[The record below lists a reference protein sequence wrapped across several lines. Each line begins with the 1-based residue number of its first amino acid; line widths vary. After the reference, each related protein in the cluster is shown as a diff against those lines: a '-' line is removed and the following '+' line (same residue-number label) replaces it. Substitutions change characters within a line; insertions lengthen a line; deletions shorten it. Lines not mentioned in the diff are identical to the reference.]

1 MRGLAVTYN
10 KVVFSPSFSSH
21 EGLGI
26 LLQELSLNMRRGLVL
41 SPQERERGREGE
53 REGGRERREGERERG
68 GDIKISQ
75 PSVCSRVEPPSNLK
89 DTPE

>member
-21 EGLGI
+21 EGLGV
-26 LLQELSLNMRRGLVL
+26 LLQELSFNMRRGLVL
-41 SPQERERGREGE
+41 SPQEREREGGREGGREGE
-53 REGGRERREGERERG
+53 REREGERG
-68 GDIKISQ
+68 VLKLAS
-75 PSVCSRVEPPSNLK
+75 PSVCSRVEPPSNFK

>member
-21 EGLGI
+21 EGLGV

-41 SPQERERGREGE
+41 SPQERERGREG
-53 REGGRERREGERERG
+53 GREREREGEREVS
-68 GDIKISQ
+68 KLASHQYAVEWNHPPIS
-75 PSVCSRVEPPSNLK
+75 R
-89 DTPE
+89 TPLNN